1 MITATRN
8 DEFVSTST
16 MRMNREQ
23 ASAYLDA
30 LDRLAGTAGEFR
42 GFLSNHGPMALDAMI
57 RLGGAGQ
64 ARAWA
69 EQYRLALEPSP
80 QPVGVE
86 FTEQRWRN
94 VLGVR
99 STEADWVMHFQRGVD
114 EVGWR
119 DTLSMWWP
127 RLLPGAAA
135 SAAHGLLR
143 TAHAV
148 RNLAEGL
155 DEHPLVRNE
164 LAQGLALWASRF
176 QPLPGAPTLDGA
188 LDLHTAISR
197 LPRLD
202 PRTPSKGPGLIGRLA
217 ALSGLDG
224 FAAGLDLWGTR
235 ATSDRELD
243 ELIGIASHVVL
254 TRADNPIAY
263 CHAVTVPAAV
273 RMILPSI
280 PVAHHAA
287 SVAAS
292 WQLVGALIAAFDVH
306 RATRSPEDARNLQ
319 TPGVGRLAHA
329 AIAHGD
335 EHVLK
340 LTEACIRQHGLT
352 GDDTLLHAAAAF
364 RDRIPPADAR
374 GGASSA

>member
-8 DEFVSTST
+8 DEVVRTT
-16 MRMNREQ
+16 TRMNREQ
-23 ASAYLDA
+23 VASYLGA

-42 GFLSNHGPMALDAMI
+42 GFLSNHGAMALDAMI
-57 RLGGAGQ
+57 RLGGADAAG
-64 ARAWA
+64 AWA
-69 EQYRLALEPSP
+69 EQYRVRLEPSP
-80 QPVGVE
+80 QPVGVD
-86 FTEQRWRN
+86 FTGQRWRN
-94 VLGVR
+94 ALGVP
-99 STEADWVMHFQRGVD
+99 STEADWARHFQRGID
-114 EVGWR
+114 EIGWR
-119 DTLSMWWP
+119 DMLSTWWP

-143 TAHAV
+143 TAHAA

-155 DEHPLVRNE
+155 DAHPLVRNE

-176 QPLPGAPTLDGA
+176 QPLPGAPTLDGTLGLRA
-188 LDLHTAISR
+188 AIDR

-202 PRTPSKGPGLIGRLA
+202 PRTPSQGPGLVGRLA
-217 ALSGLDG
+217 ALSGLEG
-224 FAAGLDLWGTR
+224 FGAGLDLWGTPV
-235 ATSDRELD
+235 TSDHALD
-243 ELIGIASHVVL
+243 ELIGIASRVVL

-292 WQLVGALIAAFDVH
+292 WQIVGALLAAFDVH
-306 RATRSPEDARNLQ
+306 PRTRWVEDDGAGQ
-319 TPGVGRLAHA
+319 VPGVGRLAHA
-329 AIAHGD
+329 AVVHGD

-364 RDRIPPADAR
+364 RDRIPAT
-374 GGASSA
+374 AS